1 VKYRFEVFVGVLL
14 FAATAFGANPP
25 QSADITVTAVN
36 AGVFNFTIN
45 AASYAFGNVDANG
58 TANSGGTQA
67 IPGVRNGAPGTGA
80 TYTSTTAATWTLT
93 SAPSRAVHIFNAS
106 SSGAPTSIAWGTADR
121 LEIDIPTTG
130 VAGATSCGFKFF
142 ATNNTD
148 GGASP
153 SCANGNL
160 ITGFTAGNGG
170 NSVTGNLDFRLTVLD
185 SDATGS
191 NSWRV
196 TLTAAA
202 P

>member
-1 VKYRFEVFVGVLL
+1 MKYRLGMFVGVLL
-14 FAATAFGANPP
+14 FAAAAFAANPP
-25 QSADITVTAVN
+25 QSAQITVTAVN
-36 AGVFNFTIN
+36 AGVFNFSIS
-45 AASYAFGNVDANG
+45 AASYAFGNVDADG

-67 IPGVRNGAPGTGA
+67 ITGVRNGSPGSGA
-80 TYTSTTAATWTLT
+80 TYTSTTAATWTLD
-93 SAPSRAVHIFNAS
+93 SAPARAVHIFNAS
-106 SSGAPTSIAWGTADR
+106 STGAPTSIAWGTADR

-130 VAGATSCGFKFF
+130 VPGATTCGFKLF

-160 ITGFTAGNGG
+160 ITGFTAGNGAS
-170 NSVTGNLDFRLTVLD
+170 SVTGNLDFRLTVLD